1 MRSNEEIVDILVN
14 RMEQMNMS
22 MSELARRV
30 GTLKG
35 SVICE
40 CKKNKQD
47 Y

>member
-30 GTLKG
+30 GTAKSAL
-35 SVICE
+35 SRYI
-40 CKKNKQD
+40 N
-47 Y
+47 